1 LAQGREID
9 VMATVVV
16 LPKFGMT
23 MEEGTIVEWYKR
35 EGQWVEKGES
45 LLQIETDKVT
55 MDVEAP
61 AAGILR
67 GVQVSVGEVVP
78 VGQSLAYIF
87 APDEEAEKVESRPA
101 QVSEEAVKAIAA
113 DSKKVAVQPESKIEK
128 IVATPAARRLAR
140 DTDVD
145 LAKIAPT
152 RPSGR
157 IGKADVEAY
166 LAGLEQTPT
175 PPKGV
180 KAIPL
185 TGMRKTIAERMQT
198 SAREAPHI
206 VLTVEVDMGE
216 VEQLR
221 QRLGKIIATT
231 DGQRI
236 SVTAV
241 LTRVVAS
248 ALQRH
253 PSLNAKLE
261 GEEIWLL
268 PDINL
273 GIAVALEEGLIVPVI
288 HNADQKSL
296 RELSRLLSDL
306 TEKAREGKLIPDDVA
321 DGTFTI
327 TNLGMY
333 GVDEFEAIINPPQA
347 AILAAGRIVDRAA
360 VVDGEIEIRPTARI
374 TLSADHRIVDGAV
387 GANFLREVRQLL
399 ENPYLLL

>member
-1 LAQGREID
+1 
-9 VMATVVV
+9 MATVVV

-87 APDEEAEKVESRPA
+87 ALDEEAEKVESIPS
-101 QVSEEAVKAIAA
+101 QVSEEAVKEVAA
-113 DSKKVAVQPESKIEK
+113 DSKKAAVQSKSR
-128 IVATPAARRLAR
+128 VMATPVARRLAR
-140 DTDVD
+140 DAGVD
-145 LAKIAPT
+145 LAKITPT

-175 PPKGV
+175 PPKDV

-185 TGMRKTIAERMQT
+185 TGMRRTIAERMQT

-206 VLTVEVDMGE
+206 VLTVEVDMSK
-216 VEQLR
+216 VEELR

-231 DGQRI
+231 NDQRI

-347 AILAAGRIVDRAA
+347 AILAAGRVVDRAA

-387 GANFLREVRQLL
+387 GANFLQEVRQLL

>member
-1 LAQGREID
+1 
-9 VMATVVV
+9 
-16 LPKFGMT
+16 
-23 MEEGTIVEWYKR
+23 
-35 EGQWVEKGES
+35 
-45 LLQIETDKVT
+45 
-55 MDVEAP
+55 
-61 AAGILR
+61 
-67 GVQVSVGEVVP
+67 
-78 VGQSLAYIF
+78 
-87 APDEEAEKVESRPA
+87 
-101 QVSEEAVKAIAA
+101 
-113 DSKKVAVQPESKIEK
+113 
-128 IVATPAARRLAR
+128 
-140 DTDVD
+140 
-145 LAKIAPT
+145 
-152 RPSGR
+152 
-157 IGKADVEAY
+157 
-166 LAGLEQTPT
+166 
-175 PPKGV
+175 
-180 KAIPL
+180 
-185 TGMRKTIAERMQT
+185 MRKTIAERMQT

-221 QRLGKIIATT
+221 QRLGKIVATT
-231 DGQRI
+231 NGQRL

-241 LTRVVAS
+241 LVRVVAF
-248 ALQRH
+248 ALRRH

-347 AILAAGRIVDRAA
+347 AILAAGRVVDRAA

-387 GANFLREVRQLL
+387 GANFLQEVRQLL

>member
-9 VMATVVV
+9 VMATAVV

-87 APDEEAEKVESRPA
+87 ALDEEAEKVESIPS
-101 QVSEEAVKAIAA
+101 QVSEEAVKEVAA
-113 DSKKVAVQPESKIEK
+113 DSKKAAVQSKSR
-128 IVATPAARRLAR
+128 VMATPVARRLAR
-140 DTDVD
+140 DAGVD
-145 LAKIAPT
+145 LAKITPT

-175 PPKGV
+175 VPKGV

-221 QRLGKIIATT
+221 QRLGKIVATT
-231 DGQRI
+231 NGQRL

-241 LTRVVAS
+241 LVRVVAF
-248 ALQRH
+248 ALRRH

-296 RELSRLLSDL
+296 RELGRLLSDL

-347 AILAAGRIVDRAA
+347 AILAAGRVVDRAA

-387 GANFLREVRQLL
+387 GANFLQEVRQLL